1 MVKGFKSYQ
10 PSNIQIDMMTTQT
23 TTSGLCTKCGNDTGA
38 AWKTLCR
45 LCWEKR
51 TPDEVRAQ
59 RQAKLDKKV
68 AQMRDKAERL
78 EKEADS
84 KLALMDQYRGDIA
97 FLTQP
102 AAPGSTFGRQR
113 AKVYA
118 RYDKGM
124 EFSAEAGKLKK
135 EADWKEKRGVSVR
148 GDAEAQRQLEREK
161 RDKVFTVG
169 SKVYDWIFG
178 DGEIIKVNRKTYTIK
193 FASDGTYARDKSYIK
208 L

>member
-1 MVKGFKSYQ
+1 M
-10 PSNIQIDMMTTQT
+10 IHTQT

-45 LCWEKR
+45 SCWQKR
-51 TPDEVRAQ
+51 TPEEVRAH
-59 RQAKLDKKV
+59 RQAKLEKKV
-68 AQMRDKAERL
+68 TRMRGKAERL
-78 EKEADS
+78 QKEADG
-84 KLALMDQYRGDIA
+84 KLSVMDQYRGDIA

-113 AKVYA
+113 AKIYA

-124 EFSAEAGKLKK
+124 ELSAEAAKLKEK
-135 EADWKEKRGVSVR
+135 ADWKEKRGVSVR
-148 GDAEAQRQLEREK
+148 GDAEAQRQREREK

-169 SKVYDWIFG
+169 SQVYDWIFG
-178 DGEIIKVNRKTYTIK
+178 DGEIVKVNRKTYTIK
-193 FASDGTYARDKSYIK
+193 FASGGTYARDKSFIK

>member
-1 MVKGFKSYQ
+1 MRLLSLI
-10 PSNIQIDMMTTQT
+10 NMATTQT
-23 TTSGLCTKCGNDTGA
+23 NTSGTCTKCGNDTGA
-38 AWKTLCR
+38 SWKTLCR
-45 LCWEKR
+45 SCWKKR
-51 TPDEVRAQ
+51 TPEEVRAH
-59 RQAKLDKKV
+59 RQTKLDKKV
-68 AQMRDKAERL
+68 ARLRAKAERVQ
-78 EKEADS
+78 KEADS
-84 KLALMDQYRGDIA
+84 KLSVMDQYRGDIA

-118 RYDKGM
+118 HYDKGL
-124 EFSAEAGKLKK
+124 ELSTEAAKLKE

-169 SKVYDWIFG
+169 SKVYDRIFG
-178 DGEIIKVNRKTYTIK
+178 DGEIIKVNRKSYTIK
-193 FASDGTYARDKSYIK
+193 FASGGTYARDKSFVK

>member
-1 MVKGFKSYQ
+1 MIHTQ
-10 PSNIQIDMMTTQT
+10 P
-23 TTSGLCTKCGNDTGA
+23 TTSGHCTKCGNDTGA
-38 AWKTLCR
+38 SRKTLCQT
-45 LCWEKR
+45 CWEKR
-51 TPDEVRAQ
+51 TPEEVRAH

-68 AQMRDKAERL
+68 ARMRSKAERL

-84 KLALMDQYRGDIA
+84 KLSVMDQYRGDIA

-113 AKVYA
+113 AKIYA
-118 RYDKGM
+118 RYDKGL
-124 EFSAEAGKLKK
+124 ELSTEAAKLKE
-135 EADWKEKRGVSVR
+135 EADWKEKRGVSLK
-148 GDAEAQRQLEREK
+148 GDAEAKRQLEREK

-178 DGEIIKVNRKTYTIK
+178 DGEIVKVNRKTYTIK
-193 FASDGTYARDKSYIK
+193 FASGGPYTRDKSFIK

>member
-1 MVKGFKSYQ
+1 MIHTQ
-10 PSNIQIDMMTTQT
+10 P
-23 TTSGLCTKCGNDTGA
+23 TTSGLCTKCANDTGA
-38 AWKTLCR
+38 SWKTLCR
-45 LCWEKR
+45 SCWEKR
-51 TPDEVRAQ
+51 TPEEVRAQ

-68 AQMRDKAERL
+68 ARMRKKAERL
-78 EKEADS
+78 QKEADS
-84 KLALMDQYRGDIA
+84 KLAVMDQYRGDIA

-102 AAPGSTFGRQR
+102 AAPGSTFGRQG

-124 EFSAEAGKLKK
+124 ELSTEAAKLK
-135 EADWKEKRGVSVR
+135 EQADWKEKRGVSVK

-178 DGEIIKVNRKTYTIK
+178 DGEILKVNRKTYTIK
-193 FASDGTYARDKSYIK
+193 FASGGTYTRDKSFIK